1 MLLKTLKALI
11 ENSMKYGSYD
21 ELVKT
26 YEAECEMSDK
36 MLEDAYAELD
46 AAEES
51 IEVLEDGITQ
61 TILDLM
67 VALHKAG
74 SL

>member
-1 MLLKTLKALI
+1 MLFDKLKALI